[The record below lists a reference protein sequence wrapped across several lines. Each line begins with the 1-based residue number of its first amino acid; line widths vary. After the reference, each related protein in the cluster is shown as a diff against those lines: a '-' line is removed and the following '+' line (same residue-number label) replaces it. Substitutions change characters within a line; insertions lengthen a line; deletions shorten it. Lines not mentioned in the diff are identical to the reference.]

1 MVAPSLDNTDSVYV
15 QHRDTD
21 SVYVKHRDADSV
33 YVIHTNQAGKSG
45 DSWFPGLVLAIDPNG
60 NLIGEHMPNEGMI
73 IIEIS
78 RNTIEQARSSLSCT
92 IDEIRPS
99 IYK

>member
-1 MVAPSLDNTDSVYV
+1 MTPQRIVADVRKTINEDGIIALDNGM
-15 QHRDTD
+15 
-21 SVYVKHRDADSV
+21 